1 MNSLKNILIGIA
13 HVKYS
18 EDELSIVFSGSDL
31 EGVEKFMGDVKNTV
45 EKLRVKTIAS
55 LNEKMNGLAIAPKLN
70 IAMTTYY
77 KETSLEEVL
86 NSLSNYL
93 DSAANGESDISCL

>member
-1 MNSLKNILIGIA
+1 
-13 HVKYS
+13 
-18 EDELSIVFSGSDL
+18 
-31 EGVEKFMGDVKNTV
+31 
-45 EKLRVKTIAS
+45 
-55 LNEKMNGLAIAPKLN
+55 MNGLAIAPKLN